1 MRPFIKRQVL
11 MGQKRLLSISMTVDT
26 TKTGSATNTFVLP
39 IILDA
44 SETAK
49 IYWGD
54 GSSDVGV
61 TGNNTH
67 VYSTTGTYT
76 VKIES
81 KGFGGFYFN
90 NGGDRAKVIS
100 ISEFSNVPSRL
111 NTSTFFGCSN
121 LTSVTSLS
129 SPVLIGSASAMHRNN
144 SALTAAPAYNTVAV
158 TSMANMYQSCS
169 ALTTIPLYDMT
180 NVTTATSM
188 LLGATLTTQSY
199 SDFLVNLATQSL
211 KSGVTFS
218 GGSSKYNTVGATA
231 RAYLIATFGWTITD
245 GGAAP

>member
-1 MRPFIKRQVL
+1 MTPFFKKNVL
-11 MGQKRLLSISMTVDT
+11 LNQDKVQAITLTVDT
-26 TKTGSATNTFVLP
+26 TKVGSATNTFVLP
-39 IILDA
+39 IVLDA
-44 SETAK
+44 TESAK

-54 GSSDVGV
+54 GSSDLGV

-67 VYSTTGTYT
+67 VYATNGVYT
-76 VKIES
+76 LKVES

-90 NGGDRAKVIS
+90 NAGDRAKVIS

-111 NTSTFFGCSN
+111 NTSAFFGCSN
-121 LTSVTSLS
+121 LVSVNSFSPPLLS
-129 SPVLIGSASAMHRNN
+129 GSASAMHRNN

-188 LLGATLTTQSY
+188 LLGATLKTQSY

-218 GGSSKYNTVGATA
+218 GGSSKYNSAGATA
-231 RAYLIATFGWTITD
+231 RAYLISTFGWTITD